1 MALRKNC
8 RIYVFGIAQ
17 RKTDKEIDKMDLN
30 QRIQEER
37 NRVSSEIKRLEEEN
51 RIDLEN
57 LSELKQEYHAAI
69 ISSDEI
75 EIDKVNSQIKEVN
88 RRITRRKEK
97 IEAFND
103 KNNPVIQNII
113 SEEITKWLNEIA
125 ELEKEAETL
134 YKRLE
139 PKYKELLQ
147 GLREMVRMKYSV
159 DALLNLI
166 KYYGRE
172 LNEKNQKK
180 LGVDNYVY
188 GLDNKILK
196 RILPLLIE
204 RGQVFKVR

>member
-1 MALRKNC
+1 
-8 RIYVFGIAQ
+8 
-17 RKTDKEIDKMDLN
+17 MDLN